1 MKNID
6 FQQLAHHF
14 NHPTVAAIALYGSHA
29 RGDAGP
35 NSDIDLIRFLNA
47 DEADPPDSG
56 SHLIDDTLVVVNN
69 YTPSTVASWFTEP
82 TAAVT
87 AIAPLRQAQPL
98 LDPSGTFAQL
108 QARAHAFTWTDELQ
122 HKADQWAS
130 EQLVG
135 WIEEAHK
142 GLEGLRR
149 NDDGRLL
156 NATFG
161 LSWGLTNLVKVQRGV
176 LIYSDNTL
184 IDQVIEAVGQ
194 ASRWSQLCRRSFGMT
209 VENESAPSL
218 RERVVAGLQL
228 YLETAALLHG
238 AIQPKEAPVVV
249 RTGVRISNYLAA
261 LSEPL
266 A

>member
-14 NHPTVAAIALYGSHA
+14 NHPTVYAIALYGSHA

-35 NSDIDLIRFLNA
+35 NSDIDFVRFLTT

-56 SHLIDDTLVVVNN
+56 SHLIDDTLVVVSN
-69 YTPSTVASWFTEP
+69 YTPSTVAGWFTEP

-98 LDPSGTFAQL
+98 LDPAGDFVQL
-108 QARAHAFTWTDELQ
+108 QTRAHAFTWTAELQ
-122 HKADQWAS
+122 HKADLWAS
-130 EQLVG
+130 EQMVG

-161 LSWGLTNLVKVQRGV
+161 LSWGLTNVVKVQRGV
-176 LIYSDNTL
+176 LIYSDNSL
-184 IDQVIEAVGQ
+184 IDQVMAAVGHT
-194 ASRWSQLCRRSFGMT
+194 SRWAQYCRRSFGMT
-209 VENESAPSL
+209 DENGLVPSL
-218 RERVVAGLQL
+218 HERVVAGLQL
-228 YLETAALLHG
+228 YVATVALL
-238 AIQPKEAPVVV
+238 ALVPQRKDASMLARTVERIQHALAY
-249 RTGVRISNYLAA
+249 TGVTR
-261 LSEPL
+261 
-266 A
+266 

>member
-6 FQQLAHHF
+6 FQQLAHHL
-14 NHPTVAAIALYGSHA
+14 NHPTVTAIALYGSYA

-35 NSDIDLIRFLNA
+35 NSDIDLIRFLHT
-47 DEADPPDSG
+47 DDADPPGSG
-56 SHLIDDTLVVVNN
+56 SHLIDDTLVVVSN
-69 YTPSTVASWFTEP
+69 YMPSTVASWFTEP
-82 TAAVT
+82 TAVVT

-98 LDPSGTFAQL
+98 LDPNGMFAQL
-108 QARAHAFTWTDELQ
+108 QTRAQAFTWTDELQ

-149 NDDGRLL
+149 NDEGRLL

-209 VENESAPSL
+209 IENESPPSL
-218 RERVVAGLQL
+218 RAQVVTGLQL
-228 YLETAALLHG
+228 YLETAALLQP
-238 AIQPKEAPVVV
+238 AIQAQEAPLVA
-249 RTGVRISNYLAA
+249 RTVARIKEQLAIYVA
-261 LSEPL
+261 G
-266 A
+266 

>member
-98 LDPSGTFAQL
+98 FDPSGTFAQR
-108 QARAHAFTWTDELQ
+108 QASAHAFTWTDELQ
-122 HKADQWAS
+122 YKADQWAS

-149 NDDGRLL
+149 NDEGRLL

-161 LSWGLTNLVKVQRGV
+161 LSWGLTNVVKVQRGV
-176 LIYSDNTL
+176 LIYSDNSL
-184 IDQVIEAVGQ
+184 IEQVTASVGR
-194 ASRWSQLCRRSFGMT
+194 SNRWAQYCRRSFGMT
-209 VENESAPSL
+209 VENEPPPSL
-218 RERVVAGLQL
+218 RARVVAGLQL
-228 YLETAALLHG
+228 YPETAALLQS
-238 AIQPKEAPVVV
+238 AIQAKDAPMVAHTVARIKEQ
-249 RTGVRISNYLAA
+249 LATYTA
-261 LSEPL
+261 R
-266 A
+266 